1 MTLKK
6 LIIADLTERYTKY
19 LYHHSLTL
27 TNIERDVMNVDVYNM
42 AALKQVLKKYH
53 ELFFAKDWL
62 INGGVDGVTNYV
74 LNLLV
79 ERIDNDATII
89 HNWNLGIN
97 Y

>member
-6 LIIADLTERYTKY
+6 LIIADLTERFTMYP
-19 LYHHSLTL
+19 SRFML

-53 ELFFAKDWL
+53 DLFFAKDWL
-62 INGGVDGVTNYV
+62 IGGGVDGVTNYV

-89 HNWNLGIN
+89 HNWNTGIN